1 MKKFLLKIL
10 CLLSFAAL
18 ASSAAGCA
26 DSSIPL
32 DDITNEYPILV
43 TIDYNGATE
52 ANGSVNKLLYCKENS
67 YLVEPGTVTDNT
79 QYSVPSRVG
88 YYIEGYYFGTKDEEG
103 NVTLGEKCD
112 FSNDRVTQDITLYI
126 NWVQYETIDICFDG
140 EVINSVELRP
150 DEEGWDVFTAGEISD
165 PSLSGYTFR
174 GLYFDEELTQ
184 PVTYPFYYRDKMLYS
199 DADCTQPI
207 ATAGDGTQ
215 APRLY
220 ADFLEGNWIFVYTA
234 EDLLGMRPNSDVWL
248 MNDIDMTDVE
258 YEPLR
263 SYSGEFRGNGHTI
276 SNIAVTRETSRT
288 IATVGGLF
296 DTLSS
301 TAYIHDVTFENIRL
315 TVDFGAEFIHAG
327 LTDRIGLL
335 AGVWEAGVRVEDVSI
350 GGTVVYENV
359 STSQRTILC
368 HGAYGGYGSYADE
381 EVEAAFAAAFP
392 TLTQNIDYPAPTGSE
407 GE

>member
-103 NVTLGEKCD
+103 NVTLGEKWD
-112 FSNDRVTQDITLYI
+112 FSADRVTQDITLYI

-248 MNDIDMTDVE
+248 MNDIDMSEAEFSQVSGV
-258 YEPLR
+258 YQ
-263 SYSGEFRGNGHTI
+263 GEFNGNGYTV
-276 SNIAVTRETSRT
+276 SGIAMERETTRSAYAVGMFTT
-288 IATVGGLF
+288 IGPN
-296 DTLSS
+296 
-301 TAYIHDVTFENIRL
+301 AYFHDVTFENITL
-315 TVDFGAEFIHAG
+315 SVEFTENNNG
-327 LTDRIGLL
+327 SSPTNYVGLL
-335 AGVWEAGVRVEDVSI
+335 AATWEEGARF
-350 GGTVVYENV
+350 ENV
-359 STSQRTILC
+359 SVSGSVSYDSSTTGRTVEC
-368 HGAYGGYGSYADE
+368 GGVYGRYTGETFEYPGFTAD
-381 EVEAAFAAAFP
+381 VNISDANAEA
-392 TLTQNIDYPAPTGSE
+392 
-407 GE
+407 

>member
-26 DSSIPL
+26 DSAIPL

-103 NVTLGEKCD
+103 NVTLGEKWD
-112 FSNDRVTQDITLYI
+112 FSTDRVTQDITLYI

-215 APRLY
+215 APRVN
-220 ADFLEGNWIFVYTA
+220 APETWGA
-234 EDLLGMRPNSDVWL
+234 P
-248 MNDIDMTDVE
+248 
-258 YEPLR
+258 
-263 SYSGEFRGNGHTI
+263 
-276 SNIAVTRETSRT
+276 AVPCHS
-288 IATVGGLF
+288 A
-296 DTLSS
+296 
-301 TAYIHDVTFENIRL
+301 
-315 TVDFGAEFIHAG
+315 
-327 LTDRIGLL
+327 
-335 AGVWEAGVRVEDVSI
+335 WEV
-350 GGTVVYENV
+350 
-359 STSQRTILC
+359 
-368 HGAYGGYGSYADE
+368 
-381 EVEAAFAAAFP
+381 
-392 TLTQNIDYPAPTGSE
+392 
-407 GE
+407 